1 MKRILAVLLVL
12 LLLLPV
18 AAAWVLDRPA
28 AEQAVSRWVVR
39 WAAGS
44 GVSVSL
50 GGLDLNPWRLGVS
63 VQDLEVRGR
72 NGLWSVAVR
81 RAEVRL
87 HLWRSL
93 LGRPLLS
100 AALVSPDVRVTLG
113 AAGGGGRKGE
123 AQGLLLPAFESLSVE
138 DGRIEVSHP
147 RWKGAVRLAG
157 LQVDWVRGKGS
168 LEVGS
173 GEVRWLGEAEPLVGL
188 RLQGRRRWGGIEL
201 EDGELRLARADLRL
215 RGSAGAWSGLD
226 LRVGLR
232 AVLDDLPAAWV
243 SALRLA
249 RYAPLGG
256 RVSFA
261 GTVKGPLGRPRISGR
276 FEVTAARFGPVRS
289 GSAEGRIELDRAGVR
304 FQGLRARAAMG
315 ALTEAQ
321 GEVTW
326 GPEVR
331 LRARGAAEGFLLR
344 PFMAFFVDEWFP
356 VGLRAGGSF
365 QAEGRLW
372 PDLELRCRVEGRA
385 RGLDVTVDGG
395 RRRVYDLEEGRVTG
409 RCTVGLKEIRLS
421 GIRVDTPSARVVVP
435 KGRIRYREGLW
446 FDTEVTFESLA
457 AARRWVP
464 EPWDA
469 SGRATG
475 RFGGPYRD
483 LRFSYRVRADI
494 RHGAQDLGSVEG
506 MAEWDTDELVVR
518 TGRWEGALG
527 EAEARGLIRWA
538 DPDGLDLRVTAG
550 SLDLAGLAAL
560 LEGAV
565 GARLPP
571 GMAGAGTLEGDLRG
585 PLAAPAFEGSLAVR
599 DLEVSGWRA
608 DRLSLRGRASL
619 GAWDVTRFSGW
630 AYGGRFQGRASG
642 TPDEITLRADVV
654 GLDVGRVA
662 RAAGAPLEPAG
673 RFSGEVTVRG
683 PVTGPRVGVD
693 GAVEGLRVA
702 GVSVGRLTGRLGWR
716 PGRVTWS
723 AGAWG
728 ERLRAEGRS
737 GTGRGSPFRVEVEAR
752 DLPLAVLPVALP
764 RGVGARALTGKG
776 RVEGRIGEPL
786 EALRARWS
794 GTVSGVTLG
803 GAALGEVTAALDW
816 RGRGL
821 GFSLGAFGGHA
832 RARGLLSLEPGWP
845 VEVTLRAEDLAL
857 AVLPGLGPGF
867 PGRIDAEVH
876 AVFSARDLRGGRGAA
891 ALAEVSGSGTW
902 EGVRLGSGPGVPDGS
917 FRVRTLDEG
926 LDILVTA
933 DGIQGSGRLLSLESL
948 GWEGRIRLHGLDVAP
963 YLPPGVAFGPW
974 AGRVDGEVRGRGR
987 GRLLAGVSGSLKV
1000 RGLSRPGL
1008 RPSDWEVDV
1017 EGNEGA
1023 LGFRGVSGRGVSVE
1037 GRWSGRE
1044 GLRVSASLKGAAPEE
1059 WVDHPRWP
1067 EDLKGRL
1074 TGRVRVR
1081 VPPRG
1086 AAEAQAVLTE
1096 VVVQIPP
1103 FRLVNRGPVD
1113 LRWEEGA
1120 LLVDALWLEGDGITV
1135 TASGALGPG
1144 AGWDLKV
1151 TAAGDLGLLPR
1162 WVPGLR
1168 SAAGRARARISV
1180 SGAWD
1185 APVFRG
1191 PITVVPGASAEIR
1204 GVAIGLSDVDAS
1216 AYLDPE
1222 EGLVLEW
1229 FDAQLG
1235 QGRIHVEGRVA
1246 LDGYRPGRLLL
1257 WTEVRD
1263 VAYEAP
1269 PGVSYEVDAD
1279 LTVGGEARAPRISG
1293 ELRLKRFLYT
1303 RRTAIKTLLLE
1314 LLERKARGVETGAPR
1329 QGVYVDLVIRGDRDI
1344 RVQNNLADLS
1354 LAVDLRARGY
1364 LPRPV
1369 LWGSVEAREGIVT
1382 VRGVDYDV
1390 SRSALEFVGEARRL
1404 PLLDL
1409 HARTTVA
1416 GYAVSVDVV
1425 GPVEDYQVLLSSNPP
1440 LSRTDILALLAL
1452 GTTTDELVGGQRV
1465 AATAAASLITGQVQ
1479 DVLESG
1485 VGDLLGLDQF
1495 YIDPAYSPTAQSTVP
1510 RVTIGKAITRQI
1522 RARYS
1527 ATIGGE
1533 VEQDLELRYTLTP
1546 HVSLLGTWSDQGT
1559 ETRGS
1564 LGGEVRFRFTFR

>member
-12 LLLLPV
+12 LLLIPV

-28 AEQAVSRWVVR
+28 AEQAVSRWVIR
-39 WAAGS
+39 WAAGR

-50 GGLDLNPWRLGVS
+50 GELDLDPWRLGLS
-63 VQDLEVRGR
+63 VRDLDVRGGGGR
-72 NGLWSVAVR
+72 WSVAAR
-81 RAEVRL
+81 RAKVRL
-87 HLWRSL
+87 HFWRSL

-100 AALVSPDVRVTLG
+100 AALVSPEVRVTLG
-113 AAGGGGRKGE
+113 GGRGG
-123 AQGLLLPAFESLSVE
+123 AGPRGLTLPAFESLSVK
-138 DGRIEVSHP
+138 DGRVEVSRP
-147 RWKGAVRLAG
+147 GWEGAVHLAG
-157 LQVDWVRGKGS
+157 VGVDWVRGKGT

-188 RLQGRRRWGGIEL
+188 RVRGRRRWGGIEV
-201 EDGELRLARADLRL
+201 EEAVLRLARAELRAS
-215 RGSAGAWSGLD
+215 GSAGAWSGLD

-232 AVLDDLPAAWV
+232 AVLDDLPGAWV

-261 GTVKGPLGRPRISGR
+261 GTVKGPLGRPKVSGR
-276 FEVTAARFGPVRS
+276 FEVASARFGPVRS
-289 GSAEGRIELDRAGVR
+289 GSAEGRIDLDRAGVR

-315 ALTEAQ
+315 TLTEAQ

-326 GPEVR
+326 GPEEVR
-331 LRARGAAEGFLLR
+331 LRARGAAQGFLLR
-344 PFMAFFVDEWFP
+344 PFMAFFVDGWFP

-372 PDLELRCRVEGRA
+372 PDLELRCRVEGEA
-385 RGLDVTVDGG
+385 RDLDVTVDDG
-395 RRRVYDLEEGRVTG
+395 RRRVYDLPEGRVTG
-409 RCTVGLKEIRLS
+409 RCTVGLQGIRLS
-421 GIRVDTPSARVVVP
+421 GIRVETPSARVAVP
-435 KGRIRYREGLW
+435 QGRIRYREGLW

-483 LRFSYRVRADI
+483 LRFSYRVRAEI
-494 RHGAQDLGSVEG
+494 RHGSEDLGSVEG
-506 MAEWDTDELVVR
+506 MAEWDTAELVVR
-518 TGRWEGALG
+518 AGRWEGALG
-527 EAEARGLIRWA
+527 EADARGLVRWA
-538 DPDGLDLRVTAG
+538 APDALDLRISAG
-550 SLDLAGLAAL
+550 SLDLGGLAAL
-560 LEGAV
+560 LGRAT
-565 GARLPP
+565 GARLPR
-571 GMAGAGTLEGDLRG
+571 GLAGTGTLEGDLKG
-585 PLAAPAFEGSLAVR
+585 PLAAPTFEGTLALR

-608 DRLSLRGRASL
+608 DRLSLRGTASPR
-619 GAWDVTRFSGW
+619 AWDAARFSGW
-630 AYGGRFQGRASG
+630 AYGGRFQGTASG
-642 TPDEITLRADVV
+642 TREEISLRADVAGV
-654 GLDVGRVA
+654 DVGQLA

-673 RFSGEVTVRG
+673 RFTGRVTVRG
-683 PVTGPRVGVD
+683 PVAGPGVRVD
-693 GAVEGLRVA
+693 GAVGGLRVD
-702 GVSVGRLTGRLGWR
+702 GVSVGRVTGRVAWSG
-716 PGRVTWS
+716 GRLTWS

-728 ERLRAEGRS
+728 GRVSVQGRS
-737 GTGRGSPFRVEVEAR
+737 GTGRGAAFHAEVEAR
-752 DLPLAVLPVALP
+752 DLPLAALPVELP
-764 RGVGARALTGKG
+764 RGVAARTLTGKG

-794 GTVSGVTLG
+794 GAVSGVGLG
-803 GAALGEVTAALDW
+803 GLALGEVTADLDW
-816 RGRGL
+816 RGGGL
-821 GFSLGAFGGHA
+821 AFSLGAFGGHA
-832 RARGLLSLEPGWP
+832 RAQGLLSLEPGWP
-845 VEVTLRAEDLAL
+845 TDLTFRAENLAL
-857 AVLPGLGPGF
+857 SVLPGLGPGI

-876 AVFSARDLRGGRGAA
+876 AVLSGRDLREGRGVGALVELSGRGAW
-891 ALAEVSGSGTW
+891 T
-902 EGVRLGSGPGVPDGS
+902 GVRLGPGPGLPDGT
-917 FRVRTLDEG
+917 FRVRTRGKG
-926 LDILVTA
+926 LEIRAAA
-933 DGIQGSGRLLSLESL
+933 DGIEGSGRILGLEDL
-948 GWEGRIRLHGLDVAP
+948 AWEGRVRVHDLDLAP
-963 YLPPGVAFGPW
+963 YLPPGSALGPW
-974 AGRVDGEVRGRGR
+974 SGRVTGKVRAAGRGR
-987 GRLLAGVSGSLKV
+987 HLGPVSGAARVL
-1000 RGLSRPGL
+1000 GLSRPGL
-1008 RPSDWEVDV
+1008 RPSDWDVSV
-1017 EGNEGA
+1017 EGTGGT
-1023 LGFRGVSGRGVSVE
+1023 LGFRGRSDRGVSVE
-1037 GRWSGRE
+1037 GTWSASE
-1044 GLRVSASLKGAAPEE
+1044 GLGLVASLERVAPEQ
-1059 WVDHPRWP
+1059 WVDDPRWP
-1067 EDLKGRL
+1067 EDLRGRL

-1086 AAEAQAVLTE
+1086 GAEADVALTGVTLE
-1096 VVVQIPP
+1096 IAP
-1103 FRLVNRGPVD
+1103 FRLVNRGPVA
-1113 LRWEEGA
+1113 LRWKGA
-1120 LLVDALWLEGDGITV
+1120 ELLVDALWLEGEGITV

-1144 AGWDLKV
+1144 AGWDLRV

-1162 WVPGLR
+1162 WVPALR
-1168 SAAGRARARISV
+1168 SAAGRARARIAV
-1180 SGAWD
+1180 SGPWA
-1185 APVFRG
+1185 APVFQG
-1191 PITVVPGASAEIR
+1191 PITIAPGASAEIR

-1216 AYLDPE
+1216 AYLDPQ

-1269 PGVSYEVDAD
+1269 PGVTYEVDAD
-1279 LTVGGEARAPRISG
+1279 LTMGGAAAAPRISG

-1303 RRTAIKTLLLE
+1303 RRTALKTLLLE
-1314 LLERKARGVETGAPR
+1314 LLERKARGVQTGPAR

-1364 LPRPV
+1364 LPSPV
-1369 LWGSVEAREGIVT
+1369 LWGSVEAREGTVT

-1390 SRSALEFVGEARRL
+1390 SRSAVEFVGEARRL
-1404 PLLDL
+1404 PLLDV

-1425 GPVEDYQVLLSSNPP
+1425 GPVEDYQVLLSSTPP

-1533 VEQDLELRYTLTP
+1533 VEQDLELRYTLSP